1 MLDWYKRLTLLPAFE
16 DEEQYLKAVLLRA
29 GLLISSLVAV
39 LIITLLI
46 WIFGIPQTLIGWS
59 TPILAAFFC
68 LMNIILF
75 IPLRR
80 GQVRPAAT
88 IWVSVLWG
96 LITGYLWLVAVQV
109 NDSAAFVY
117 PLIIFLAGL
126 LLGGRAAILFAL
138 LCCVG
143 VVGRV
148 LLFELASEAISRQ
161 SHWGTAIILS
171 AVFLLTGLLL
181 RLAVDKL
188 SSALRRAWLGER
200 AQAEANRELEAA
212 RTSLATQMAE
222 QARDLERRTRQ
233 LRVSLEFGRIAMST
247 RDVQT
252 LLTQVVELMAEQLDF
267 YHVGLFLIDAPGET
281 GARYAV
287 LRASNSEGGKL
298 MLARGHRLALGKR
311 SIVGLVAESGKP
323 YVSPDVQQ
331 DATYFANPLLPYTR
345 SEAALPLIIG
355 EQVIGVL
362 DVQSTRSNDFSAQ
375 DVGILQLWAGQLA
388 LAIQSVELSIRSQEA
403 LEAQRRAYGEISRQ
417 AWREV
422 IGAQGQI
429 GYLCN
434 AQGVLSAPTDW
445 QPEMIR
451 VYQERQPVR
460 SDRSTLVLPVEI
472 RDHIEGV
479 VRLCKEDDA
488 GEWTEDE
495 IALMRALTERLGV
508 ALDSARLYQETRLRA
523 AYQQQ
528 LGEVTSRIR
537 QTLDIET
544 VLRTAAEQVRE
555 ALGLP
560 EVIVQLSSDK

>member
-29 GLLISSLVAV
+29 GLVISSLVAV

-46 WIFGIPQTLIGWS
+46 WIFGIPQTLISWS
-59 TPILAAFFC
+59 TPILAVVFC
-68 LMNIILF
+68 LMSAILF

-80 GQVRPAAT
+80 GQVRLAAT
-88 IWVSVLWG
+88 IWVSVLWL

-148 LLFELASEAISRQ
+148 LLFKFTSEGIPLQ
-161 SHWGTAIILS
+161 SWGTAIILS

-212 RTSLATQMAE
+212 RALLATQMAE

-233 LRVSLEFGRIAMST
+233 LQVSLEFGRIAMST

-252 LLTQVVELMAEQLDF
+252 LLTQVVELMAKQLDF
-267 YHVGLFLIDAPGET
+267 YHVGLFLIDAPGEM

-323 YVSPDVQQ
+323 YVCPDVQQ
-331 DATYFANPLLPYTR
+331 DATYFANPLLPYTC
-345 SEAALPLIIG
+345 SEVALPLIVG

-362 DVQSTRSNDFSAQ
+362 DVQSTRTNDFSAQ

-434 AQGVLSAPTDW
+434 AQGILPAPTDW

-472 RDHIEGV
+472 RDHVEGV

-560 EVIVQLSSDK
+560 EVIVQLSSNK